1 MDILG
6 DMLCN
11 SSYLDYHVQNE
22 KGTIWQ
28 ELQATND
35 DTFET
40 LMENVYFNVYRDH
53 MMGLPIL
60 GVIDNIY
67 EISRDMIVEFHNR
80 MYFGENMMVIG
91 TGNIEH
97 QQLVDLTEEH
107 FGRLQR
113 TNGGQEILNLDTPKF
128 NPGLLY
134 VRDDQMQNQSLG
146 VFFDAPSW

>member
-1 MDILG
+1 MQSFKDGMAHSVDILG

-11 SSYLDYHVQNE
+11 SAYLDYHVQME

-67 EISRDMIVEFHNR
+67 KISRDMIVEYHQR
-80 MYFGENMMVIG
+80 MYFGENMTVVG
-91 TGNIEH
+91 TGAIDH
-97 QQLVDLTEEH
+97 QQLVDQVE
-107 FGRLQR
+107 Q
-113 TNGGQEILNLDTPKF
+113 
-128 NPGLLY
+128 
-134 VRDDQMQNQSLG
+134 
-146 VFFDAPSW
+146 